1 MHPLPFP
8 SLKDWKK
15 YIKSGDRLFFGSNA
29 ACPHGLIDTL
39 LKQSGEFSDLEVTH
53 LLTLGENAWSRKE
66 YRETIRVNALFLGA
80 GTRDA
85 VARGDADYTP
95 CFLSEVPALF
105 LDRILPLDAALVMVS
120 PPDDHGYCSLGVAVD
135 VVSAA
140 CRAARQVF
148 VQVNPNMPRTLGQ
161 SFIHLSRI
169 TAGIWLE
176 TPLPELH
183 PAEPDEVSDRIGKYA
198 ALLIEDGS
206 TLQMGIGKIPD
217 AVLRNLTH
225 HNDLGIHT
233 EMFSDGVVD
242 LLRKGVINNRLKTL
256 HPNKGIVTF
265 CMGTKK
271 LYDFVNDN
279 PHIEFM
285 PTEYVNNPAV
295 IARNDR
301 MVAINSAIE
310 VDLTGQVV
318 ADSVGFRFYSGI
330 GGQVDF
336 IRGAAMS
343 KGGKP
348 IIALPSTAQ
357 KGKLSRIVPYLT
369 EGSGVVTSRGDI
381 HYVITEYGIATL
393 RGKSIRERALELIHV
408 AHPNF
413 RDWLLTKVREQF
425 WVPSYH
431 TFKPSAETGEMGGVE
446 LEKLRLK
453 GRTYFLR
460 PLRLSDERLLQEFFY
475 SHSPETLYFRY
486 RFHPKRMSREK
497 AQSLVNISK
506 DEGMAVGIF
515 RRKGPME
522 EIAAVG
528 RYYLLSQDNAAEV
541 ALVVKENHRRR
552 GMARELLQ
560 RLVQSARQ
568 RGVGRMVAYVLRENQ
583 PMIRLFEKCGFAL
596 KPTEEHQEMMAEL
609 DLTAM
614 TGSCPREKK

>member
-1 MHPLPFP
+1 MQPLPFAE
-8 SLKDWKK
+8 LKDWKK

-29 ACPHGLIDTL
+29 ACPHALIDTL

-66 YRETIRVNALFLGA
+66 YRENIRVNALFLGS

-95 CFLSEVPALF
+95 CFLSEVPGLF

-120 PPDDHGYCSLGVAVD
+120 PPDKYGYCSLGVAVD

-140 CRAARQVF
+140 CRSARQVF
-148 VQVNPNMPRTLGQ
+148 VQVDPNMPRTFGQ

-169 TAGIWLE
+169 TAGIWHE
-176 TPLPELH
+176 SPIPELQ
-183 PAEPDEVSDRIGKYA
+183 PAEPDDISDRIGRYA
-198 ALLIEDGS
+198 SLLIEDGS

-271 LYDFVNDN
+271 LYDFVHEN
-279 PHIEFM
+279 PHIEFH

-295 IARNDR
+295 IAKNDR

-318 ADSVGFRFYSGI
+318 ADSVGYRFYSGI

-343 KGGKP
+343 NGGKP

-357 KGKLSRIVPYLT
+357 KGKVSRIVPFLT

-381 HYVITEYGIATL
+381 HYVITEFGIATL

-431 TFKPSAETGEMGGVE
+431 AFQPKVSDGGGEIEM
-446 LEKLRLK
+446 EKLRLK

-460 PLRLSDERLLQEFFY
+460 SLRLSDERLLQEFFY

-497 AQSLVNISK
+497 AQSLVNISR
-506 DEGMAVGIF
+506 DEGVAIGIF

-528 RYYLLSQDNAAEV
+528 RFYLLSKENAAEV
-541 ALVVKENHRRR
+541 ALVVKETHRRR
-552 GMARELLQ
+552 GMARAVLE
-560 RLVQSARQ
+560 RLIASARQ
-568 RGVGRMVAYVLRENQ
+568 RGLTRMIAYVLRENQ
-583 PMIRLFEKCGFAL
+583 PMLRLFEKCGFTFH
-596 KPTEEHQEMMAEL
+596 PTEEHQEVMAVLEL
-609 DLTAM
+609 GGA
-614 TGSCPREKK
+614 GEAGVSEG